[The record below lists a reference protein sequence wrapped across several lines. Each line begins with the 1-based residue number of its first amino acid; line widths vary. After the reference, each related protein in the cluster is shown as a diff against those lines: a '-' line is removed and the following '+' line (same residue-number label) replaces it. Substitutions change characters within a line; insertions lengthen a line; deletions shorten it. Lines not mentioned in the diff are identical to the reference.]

1 LAKGK
6 SAEIS
11 REWVE
16 LVAIHI
22 NMCQVST
29 VGEAD
34 VAEIK
39 ATMQTSVIGTDYE
52 AKYSDAY

>member
-1 LAKGK
+1 M
-6 SAEIS
+6 
-11 REWVE
+11 R
-16 LVAIHI
+16 
-22 NMCQVST
+22 QVST